1 MPNRSNARRVVFAAV
16 ALFSISMMFGGADA
30 SPITVNG
37 AGSTFVQPIMAQ
49 WASDYAKS
57 GHGEISYQS
66 VGSGAGITA
75 VEAGQVDFGATDK
88 PLDTKELSKYG
99 LIQFPVVVGAVVP
112 VFNLPGIGNGGLR
125 FSGKVLA
132 DIFQKK
138 ITRWNDKEI
147 QALNDKVKLPDLAIT
162 VVHRSDGSGTTYN
175 FVDFLAKSSPEWRQA
190 LGIGLTVAW
199 PTGLAGNGNAGV
211 SEYVQHTLGSLGY
224 VEFAYA
230 VQNKLT
236 YGSVQN
242 SYRIATT
249 PTPETMQAAAGTV
262 DWQQTESFAA
272 MMTNIGGA
280 LAYPITATSFVL
292 MPKAPADKARSDAA
306 INFFRWVFT
315 NGEDAATKL
324 HFVALP
330 YKLVTQIEAYWAKTM
345 PPARASER

>member
-1 MPNRSNARRVVFAAV
+1 MPNRSNTSRVVFAAV
-16 ALFSISMMFGGADA
+16 ALLSMLANA
-30 SPITVNG
+30 EAAPLTVNG

-49 WASDYAKS
+49 WAKDYAKA
-57 GHGEISYQS
+57 GHGEIAYQS

-75 VEAGQVDFGATDK
+75 VEAGQVDFGASDK
-88 PLDTKELSKYG
+88 PLDPKELSKYD
-99 LIQFPVVVGAVVP
+99 LIQFPVIVGAVVP

-138 ITRWNDKEI
+138 ITRWNDKAI
-147 QALNDKVKLPDLAIT
+147 QELNDKVKLPDMAIT

-175 FVDFLAKSSPEWRQA
+175 FVDFLAKSSPEWRQS
-190 LGIGLTVAW
+190 LGISLTVAW

-211 SEYVQHTLGSLGY
+211 SDYVQHTPGALGY
-224 VEFAYA
+224 VEYAYA
-230 VQNKLT
+230 LQNKLT

-242 SYRIATT
+242 NYRIALT

-272 MMTNIGGA
+272 MMTNVGGP

-292 MPKAPADKARSDAA
+292 MPKNPADKARSEAA
-306 INFFRWVFT
+306 LSFFRWAFE
-315 NGEDAATKL
+315 NGEDAAIKL
-324 HFVALP
+324 HFVVLP
-330 YKLVTQIEAYWAKTM
+330 FKLVNQIETYWTKEL
-345 PPARASER
+345 PPARTSQR

>member
-1 MPNRSNARRVVFAAV
+1 MSDRSLMRNICTAV
-16 ALFSISMMFGGADA
+16 ALLMLYESA
-30 SPITVNG
+30 SAATVTVNG

-49 WASDYAKS
+49 WAKDYAAA

-88 PLDTKELSKYG
+88 PLDLKELSKFG
-99 LIQFPVVVGAVVP
+99 LIQFPIVVGAVVP
-112 VFNLPGIGNGGLR
+112 VFNLPGIGDGGLR

-138 ITRWNDKEI
+138 ITRWNDKAI
-147 QALNDKVKLPDLAIT
+147 QDLNSKVKLPDMPIT

-175 FVDFLAKSSPEWRQA
+175 FVDFLAKSSPDWRKS
-190 LGIGLTVAW
+190 LGIGLVVAW

-211 SEYVQHTLGSLGY
+211 SEYVKNTPGSLGY
-224 VEFAYA
+224 VEYAYA
-230 VQNKLT
+230 LQNKLT
-236 YGSVQN
+236 YGSVEN
-242 SYRIATT
+242 GYRISTV

-262 DWQQTESFAA
+262 DWQQAQSFAA
-272 MMTNIGGA
+272 MMTNVGGP

-292 MPKAPADKARSDAA
+292 MPKAPKDGARSDATLA
-306 INFFRWVFT
+306 FFRWAFV
-315 NGEDAATKL
+315 NGEESATKL

-330 YKLVTQIEAYWAKTM
+330 YKLVNQIEAYWTAQL
-345 PPARASER
+345 PPVRTSGR